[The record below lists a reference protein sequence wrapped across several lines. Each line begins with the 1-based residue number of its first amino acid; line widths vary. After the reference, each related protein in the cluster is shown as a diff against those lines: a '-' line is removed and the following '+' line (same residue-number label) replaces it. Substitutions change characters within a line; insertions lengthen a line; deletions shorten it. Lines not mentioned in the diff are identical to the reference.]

1 MTHSF
6 SSPHKTPA
14 PSRDDILS
22 PSWQWLSWWQWNWR
36 KILIWNCHF
45 VPRIKN
51 TVYLKSSSN
60 KHPSQLLPENFL
72 CFLFSFSD
80 AAAALWGHCHLCQ
93 CLPFLPRYL
102 VSNSLK
108 WSLFYVNYS
117 YTTFED
123 KKIEKN
129 CHPNILRML
138 WLGLFS
144 TINSRTIITVI
155 NKVYIV
161 YTGLFL

>member
-72 CFLFSFSD
+72 CFLFSFLD
-80 AAAALWGHCHLCQ
+80 AAAALGGHCAICVNV
-93 CLPFLPRYL
+93 CLSFLITL
-102 VSNSLK
+102 FQTALGKLSLK
-108 WSLFYVNYS
+108 
-117 YTTFED
+117 
-123 KKIEKN
+123 K
-129 CHPNILRML
+129 NILL
-138 WLGLFS
+138 LTFVNKDFNPPPL
-144 TINSRTIITVI
+144 IIDEKPLRFGGPVRG
-155 NKVYIV
+155 VPPPP
-161 YTGLFL
+161 L

>member
-80 AAAALWGHCHLCQ
+80 AAAVLGGHCAICANVCLFFLVTLFQTALMIFILCKLFIHNIWRQ
-93 CLPFLPRYL
+93 KNWKKLLSKYL
-102 VSNSLK
+102 ENALA
-108 WSLFYVNYS
+108 
-117 YTTFED
+117 
-123 KKIEKN
+123 
-129 CHPNILRML
+129 
-138 WLGLFS
+138 GLVFH
-144 TINSRTIITVI
+144 N
-155 NKVYIV
+155 
-161 YTGLFL
+161 

>member
-80 AAAALWGHCHLCQ
+80 AAAALGGHCAICANVCLFFLVTLFQTALMIFILCKLFIHNIWIQ
-93 CLPFLPRYL
+93 KNWKKLLSKYL
-102 VSNSLK
+102 ENALA
-108 WSLFYVNYS
+108 
-117 YTTFED
+117 
-123 KKIEKN
+123 
-129 CHPNILRML
+129 
-138 WLGLFS
+138 GLVFH
-144 TINSRTIITVI
+144 N
-155 NKVYIV
+155 
-161 YTGLFL
+161 